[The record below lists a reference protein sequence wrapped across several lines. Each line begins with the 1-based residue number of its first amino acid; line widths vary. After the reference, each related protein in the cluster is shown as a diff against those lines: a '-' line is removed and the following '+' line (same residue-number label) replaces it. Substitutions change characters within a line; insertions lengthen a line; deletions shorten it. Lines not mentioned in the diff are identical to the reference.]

1 MIISMKKK
9 ITYILWVLV
18 LFACNNVTSFQLKNG
33 EKIDCSVIEDENFHL
48 SSMASI
54 QTIVPLQ
61 TNDSCLIGRI
71 DKIEF
76 FNDEVYVLD
85 REYGVRLLV
94 FDRNDGHFISSIGR
108 MGKGPGE
115 YVSICDFSID
125 KKKGLIY
132 LLCNKNR
139 LLVYSLSGE
148 FQISFAM
155 DFYAASMELKN
166 DRIYFVRD
174 ERDNCNLVTTDLK
187 GRILHGEASPC
198 DYGDSF
204 VLLAHPFCHS
214 GQNLLYRMF
223 LNNIIYKIDKDGKLN
238 GFYKVDFGEK
248 EIDIN
253 IIGKY
258 TYEQLKREIANA
270 RGKIKYLTA
279 NDHYL
284 FLLFFDNNKPCISIY
299 DKQNKE
305 AHSYYYS
312 NAKDDLVGLK
322 QFPLLEYTTDKNEF
336 VAILQPSMLMDIK
349 SGVQSTIG
357 IRKIELTDDMNPIL
371 YILKTIEN

>member
-1 MIISMKKK
+1 
-9 ITYILWVLV
+9 
-18 LFACNNVTSFQLKNG
+18 
-33 EKIDCSVIEDENFHL
+33 
-48 SSMASI
+48 
-54 QTIVPLQ
+54 
-61 TNDSCLIGRI
+61 
-71 DKIEF
+71 
-76 FNDEVYVLD
+76 
-85 REYGVRLLV
+85 
-94 FDRNDGHFISSIGR
+94 
-108 MGKGPGE
+108 
-115 YVSICDFSID
+115 
-125 KKKGLIY
+125 
-132 LLCNKNR
+132 
-139 LLVYSLSGE
+139 
-148 FQISFAM
+148 
-155 DFYAASMELKN
+155 
-166 DRIYFVRD
+166 
-174 ERDNCNLVTTDLK
+174 
-187 GRILHGEASPC
+187 
-198 DYGDSF
+198 
-204 VLLAHPFCHS
+204 
-214 GQNLLYRMF
+214 MF